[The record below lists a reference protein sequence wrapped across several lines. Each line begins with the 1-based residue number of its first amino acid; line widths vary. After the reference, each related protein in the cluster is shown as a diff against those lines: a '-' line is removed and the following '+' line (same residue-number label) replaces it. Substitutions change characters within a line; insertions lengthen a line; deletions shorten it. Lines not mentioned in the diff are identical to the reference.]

1 MMKVILRND
10 VDGLGRKGEI
20 MEVADGY
27 FRNFLSPKGLA
38 LKATAGAEQQAD
50 AMRRAASLKDAATR
64 ADAEEV
70 ATKLVPMR
78 FTIAAKA
85 GDGGRLFGS
94 VSAADIVAV
103 VGLEAGV
110 ELEARTLN
118 LDAPIKDLGEHVVM
132 CKLHAE
138 VAFPV
143 AVEVIEE

>member
-1 MMKVILRND
+1 MKVILRSD
-10 VDGLGRKGEI
+10 VSGLGRKGEI
-20 MEVADGY
+20 MDVADGY

-38 LKATAGAEQQAD
+38 LKATAGAEQQAE

-78 FTIAAKA
+78 FSIAAKA

-94 VSAADIVAV
+94 VTAADIVAV
-103 VGLEAGV
+103 VEADSGV
-110 ELEARTLN
+110 SLEARSLD
-118 LDAPIKDLGEHVVM
+118 LDAPIKELGEHMVM
-132 CKLHAE
+132 CKLHAD

-143 AVEVIEE
+143 TVEIIEE